1 MKISEKLITP
11 LLAEHYLTKN
21 TTNRRVTQT
30 NVDYLTDQMRKGLYK
45 ENTGET
51 IKFSRSGKLID
62 GQHRLLA
69 IVKSGKS
76 FKFTIAEDLEDNVF
90 HVLDTGKTRN
100 AGDIL
105 SIEGYKYANVIAG
118 AIKFILQ
125 IEEGMTTK
133 VGQKKY
139 PNEVV
144 VNYLK
149 NNPDIEDI
157 CSNAQHSI
165 YNNFRVLSPSTIA
178 GLYKLMLSKGHSDEI
193 VSNFFE
199 KYSTGLGIGPTSP
212 IYLLRSRFIQ
222 DSINKSKI
230 KPMDKVAL
238 LIHTF
243 NLYVKGRVVSCLK
256 IPDEFP
262 KII

>member
-100 AGDIL
+100 AG
-105 SIEGYKYANVIAG
+105 
-118 AIKFILQ
+118 
-125 IEEGMTTK
+125 
-133 VGQKKY
+133 
-139 PNEVV
+139 
-144 VNYLK
+144 
-149 NNPDIEDI
+149 
-157 CSNAQHSI
+157 
-165 YNNFRVLSPSTIA
+165 
-178 GLYKLMLSKGHSDEI
+178 
-193 VSNFFE
+193 
-199 KYSTGLGIGPTSP
+199 
-212 IYLLRSRFIQ
+212 
-222 DSINKSKI
+222 
-230 KPMDKVAL
+230 
-238 LIHTF
+238 
-243 NLYVKGRVVSCLK
+243 
-256 IPDEFP
+256 
-262 KII
+262 